1 MNTLLSLKNNVSKIQ
16 NLIISGEVGATGP
29 TGPQGNRG
37 TALDVNFF
45 GDLDNT
51 KLAEVLN
58 DSTID
63 STNAYVIVVST
74 DGSTIGTR
82 TNSLTGI
89 DTPGSLSDLSNHLI
103 IFDGLQWVDHGVF
116 VSIKGDTTIKDQQVL
131 KVNKDKEFKD
141 LKVLLVALVQLVQPD
156 HKVLK
161 VFKVSRVTQVYVVSH
176 FK

>member
-58 DSTID
+58 DSQIKVD
-63 STNAYVIVVST
+63 DN
-74 DGSTIGTR
+74 
-82 TNSLTGI
+82 
-89 DTPGSLSDLSNHLI
+89 LS
-103 IFDGLQWVDHGVF
+103 F
-116 VSIKGDTTIKDQQVL
+116 
-131 KVNKDKEFKD
+131 
-141 LKVLLVALVQLVQPD
+141 LVKNIQE
-156 HKVLK
+156 LK
-161 VFKVSRVTQVYVVSH
+161 VFARDALN
-176 FK
+176 